1 MPAYTN
7 TQAKILQDLSISVT
21 DTAVSLT
28 AAAVI
33 VAASV
38 AASAATAV
46 VAGGNAAVIIAAAIA
61 SEIEDEQSDY
71 NKPNSRIFKPIA
83 QTVHL
88 CASFILHREG
98 FLPLFSNMI

>member
-33 VAASV
+33 VAASA
-38 AASAATAV
+38 AASAAAV
-46 VAGGNAAVIIAAAIA
+46 VAGGNATVIIAAIA

>member
-33 VAASV
+33 VAAS
-38 AASAATAV
+38 AAAV
-46 VAGGNAAVIIAAAIA
+46 VAGGNATVIIAAIA

>member
-33 VAASV
+33 VAAS
-38 AASAATAV
+38 AATAAV
-46 VAGGNAAVIIAAAIA
+46 VAGGNATVIIAAAIA
-61 SEIEDEQSDY
+61 SEIENEQSDY

>member
-33 VAASV
+33 VTASAAAS
-38 AASAATAV
+38 ATAV
-46 VAGGNAAVIIAAAIA
+46 VAGGNATVIIAAAIA

>member
-33 VAASV
+33 VAASA
-38 AASAATAV
+38 AASAAAV
-46 VAGGNAAVIIAAAIA
+46 VAGGNATVIIAAIA

-98 FLPLFSNMI
+98 FFPLFSNMI